1 MYINFRCSEC
11 GAVSPVSY
19 GVLYSI
25 WKQGYEQMPDDQK
38 SQAYFNAEIQCICG
52 NKDKFDSPMFQYAF
66 KTIFKEI
73 LALDE
78 G

>member
-1 MYINFRCSEC
+1 
-11 GAVSPVSY
+11 
-19 GVLYSI
+19 
-25 WKQGYEQMPDDQK
+25 MPDDKK

-52 NKDKFDSPMFQYAF
+52 NEDKFDSPMFQYAF